1 MYKAEFDR
9 LLASNK
15 TGKNFIFFGESV
27 FFIQH
32 YTKQLLHVED
42 ANKLSL
48 YHDEYDFTQ
57 AKAHLS
63 QGSLFGGMNILV
75 IKSEKKIPKK
85 ELESLFELSNK
96 GDNRFIYAYL
106 GSDYKSYNNAFKK
119 LQVTTVRFFHPKQ
132 GEAINI
138 LLQEAQSLA
147 LNIDSYTLSHLFNLH
162 NHDIELALNE
172 LEKLSILGEQK
183 ITNKEIDTL
192 VYGLGEVDIQSFL
205 TLIIEKKPYHNEL
218 QTLLESGEDEIRL
231 LTALISYLQEL
242 YMFNIYIR
250 AYGRADAKAILGYN
264 PPQFVVDQKTQIAMR
279 LKPQIYYKLI
289 RYLLDAELQM
299 KSSHV
304 KNQPFLYSVLAHIEQ
319 IL

>member
-15 TGKNFIFFGESV
+15 IEKNFILFGESI
-27 FFIQH
+27 FYIDY
-32 YTKQLLHVED
+32 YTKLLSNYED
-42 ANKLSL
+42 ANKLSF

-63 QGSLFGGMNILV
+63 QASLFGGMNILV

-85 ELESLFELSNK
+85 ELETLFELSNK

-106 GSDYKSYNNAFKK
+106 GSDHKSYNNAFKK
-119 LQVTTVRFFHPKQ
+119 FHVITVRFFHPKQ

-138 LLQEAQSLA
+138 LLQEAKQLE
-147 LNIDSYTLSHLFNLH
+147 LNIDSYTLAHLYNLH
-162 NHDIELALNE
+162 NNDLELALNE
-172 LEKLSILGEQK
+172 LQKLSILKEQK

-192 VYGLGEVDIQSFL
+192 VYGLGEVDLQSFL
-205 TLIIEKKPYHNEL
+205 KLILEKKPYIHEL
-218 QTLLESGEDEIRL
+218 QTLLEAGEDEIRL
-231 LTALISYLQEL
+231 LTALTSYIQEL
-242 YMFNIYIR
+242 YMFNTYIR
-250 AYGRADAKAILGYN
+250 AYGKADAKAILGYN
-264 PPQFVVDQKTQIAMR
+264 PPQFIVDQKAQMAMR
-279 LKPQIYYKLI
+279 FKPQTYYKLL
-289 RYLLDAELQM
+289 RFLLHAELEM

-304 KNQPFLYSVLAHIEQ
+304 KNKAFLYSILAHIEQ